1 MCIRFDIHT
10 STYCGENTIG
20 NPSINEE
27 DGANN
32 NKNNNNETHSNVF
45 STLSANGR
53 PGESLVMDKI
63 EEKED
68 DKNSQRKFENYGK
81 GIRTVRM
88 INS

>member
-10 STYCGENTIG
+10 STYCGDNIIG
-20 NPSINEE
+20 NPSINED

-32 NKNNNNETHSNVF
+32 INNESHSNVF

-53 PGESLVMDKI
+53 PGESLILDKI